1 MFKKNLTLGE
11 LFKVRLKV
19 KVQVIFSAAFH
30 KLKYE
35 PSLKS
40 LWQLDGKL

>member
-1 MFKKNLTLGE
+1 MFKKYFTFGE
-11 LFKVRLKV
+11 LFKVKV
-19 KVQVIFSAAFH
+19 KVILGVAFH

-40 LWQLDGKL
+40 MWQLDAKL